1 MDEERLAPMGHGLLA
16 SGIEERASQFGPET
30 LTDQEMLTRLLRHAP
45 DIEAVTAARALM
57 ARWQGL
63 AAIVSADLEAISDI
77 IGRPAAL
84 DLKFLQ
90 AVLLRLASGF
100 MVQREVITSSASLEA
115 YLRVRLSGLPREQ
128 FRVLFLDKRN
138 RLIADEAL
146 GDGTIDHAPVYPR
159 EIVRRALQ
167 LDACALILAHNH
179 PSGDATPSEA
189 DIAMTKEIVKA
200 CNVMG
205 IKVHDHVVVGGRDV
219 VSLRALGCF

>member
-1 MDEERLAPMGHGLLA
+1 MALL
-16 SGIEERASQFGPET
+16 
-30 LTDQEMLTRLLRHAP
+30 
-45 DIEAVTAARALM
+45 

-63 AAIVSADLEAISDI
+63 AAVVSADLEAISDI

-84 DLKFLQ
+84 QLKFLQ

-189 DIAMTKEIVKA
+189 DIAMTKVIISA